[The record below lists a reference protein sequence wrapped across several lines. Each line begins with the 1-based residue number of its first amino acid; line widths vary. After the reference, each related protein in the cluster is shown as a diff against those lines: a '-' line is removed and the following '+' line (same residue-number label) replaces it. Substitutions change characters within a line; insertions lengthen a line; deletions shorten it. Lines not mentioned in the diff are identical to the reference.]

1 MKKLLFISNITNSIT
16 NFVLPS
22 YYACEKMGI
31 EFHLASNLNN
41 FDYENNP
48 YKDIVLHNIK
58 CNRNPLSFDN
68 IYSYKEL
75 NRIIK
80 ENQIDYIHCNTPIG
94 GVLGRLCASKNKL
107 EKVIYTAHG
116 FHFYKGAPLLNN
128 IVYKNIEY
136 ALAHKTDAIM
146 TINNEDFHNANNMKL
161 KKDGKVYK
169 VDGVGI
175 DVNSFFNVSYDKN
188 TLKKTLCLS
197 DDDYIC
203 IGIGRIE
210 SNKNFEETIESIYK
224 TNDKRIKLLICG
236 DGPLKRKCEKIV
248 KKRNLEKNILFLGYR
263 NDIPKLLKISNC
275 YISLSKREGLPR
287 SLMEAMAAGLPCIVS
302 DIRGNND
309 LIKNGINGFLVND
322 SNECAEKINQ
332 LIHDESMSRKMQINN
347 IRLIKNYDVE
357 NVKKQIEE
365 IYKKEL

>member
-107 EKVIYTAHG
+107 SAR
-116 FHFYKGAPLLNN
+116 KGGNQTWTPEWRLFQLL
-128 IVYKNIEY
+128 
-136 ALAHKTDAIM
+136 
-146 TINNEDFHNANNMKL
+146 
-161 KKDGKVYK
+161 
-169 VDGVGI
+169 
-175 DVNSFFNVSYDKN
+175 
-188 TLKKTLCLS
+188 
-197 DDDYIC
+197 
-203 IGIGRIE
+203 
-210 SNKNFEETIESIYK
+210 
-224 TNDKRIKLLICG
+224 
-236 DGPLKRKCEKIV
+236 
-248 KKRNLEKNILFLGYR
+248 
-263 NDIPKLLKISNC
+263 
-275 YISLSKREGLPR
+275 
-287 SLMEAMAAGLPCIVS
+287 
-302 DIRGNND
+302 
-309 LIKNGINGFLVND
+309 
-322 SNECAEKINQ
+322 
-332 LIHDESMSRKMQINN
+332 
-347 IRLIKNYDVE
+347 
-357 NVKKQIEE
+357 
-365 IYKKEL
+365 